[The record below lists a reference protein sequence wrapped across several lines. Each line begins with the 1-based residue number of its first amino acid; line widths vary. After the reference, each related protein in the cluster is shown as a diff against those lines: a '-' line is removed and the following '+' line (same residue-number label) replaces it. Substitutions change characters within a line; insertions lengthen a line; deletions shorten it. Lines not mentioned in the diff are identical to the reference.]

1 MCILGELV
9 PGIFLCLTDSDGDAS
24 VSGERVFIRVLADKH
39 ALKRVSETNNV
50 LMQTQ
55 RGKTAQISLDGD
67 QMCACGI
74 PLAFV

>member
-39 ALKRVSETNNV
+39 ALKRVSETNN
-50 LMQTQ
+50 M
-55 RGKTAQISLDGD
+55 
-67 QMCACGI
+67 
-74 PLAFV
+74 F